1 MSWYLLNS
9 KTLKINARTQTLKM
23 DYIKTNLGV
32 FFSYCLNLKFTFLIV
47 SNFVK
52 YTLWI
57 FYFILT
63 NKNIMKIF

>member
-1 MSWYLLNS
+1 MSCYLLNS

-23 DYIKTNLGV
+23 DYIKTNLDV

-63 NKNIMKIF
+63 NIMKIF